1 MRRNWVGVLLA
12 ISAMPLQA
20 QVVAEETFFAQG
32 LRACLENSYAAK
44 MVAAARQQGLS
55 RAQLQPILQAMAA
68 SKSGDEAE
76 VFAEA
81 VRLSVDE
88 VYAYPIATTTA
99 EKQTFVNDAQAN
111 FYQSC
116 VTSFS
121 RKLAEIEAE

>member
-1 MRRNWVGVLLA
+1 MRRNWVWVVLA
-12 ISAMPLQA
+12 ASAMPLQA
-20 QVVAEETFFAQG
+20 QVVAEETFFEQG

-44 MVAAARQQGLS
+44 MVAAARQQGVS

-68 SKSGDEAE
+68 SKNGDEAE

-88 VYAYPIATTTA
+88 VYAYPIAATTA
-99 EKQTFVNDAQAN
+99 EKQTFVTDAQAN

-121 RKLAEIEAE
+121 HKLAQMEAE

>member
-1 MRRNWVGVLLA
+1 MRPLLTA
-12 ISAMPLQA
+12 WLLGMAMPAHAQIAQA
-20 QVVAEETFFAQG
+20 ETLFDQG
-32 LRACLENSYAAK
+32 LRLCLENSYTAK
-44 MVAAARQQGLS
+44 MAAAARQGDVDK
-55 RAQLQPILQAMAA
+55 ATLQQILTAMAA